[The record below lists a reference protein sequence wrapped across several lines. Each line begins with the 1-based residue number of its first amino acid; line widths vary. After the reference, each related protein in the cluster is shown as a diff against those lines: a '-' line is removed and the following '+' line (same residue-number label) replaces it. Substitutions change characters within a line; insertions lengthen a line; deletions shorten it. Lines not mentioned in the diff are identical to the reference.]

1 MEDIEFVSLA
11 AAPEPDKWT
20 VYGRVRDGLD
30 GKGVVQMKGLHLD
43 RAPSLE
49 MANSFVEDAIATYN
63 EACVECVIVH
73 LKGGKDTYGTRRIVR
88 RVSNGK
94 AWWE

>member
-1 MEDIEFVSLA
+1 MSTL
-11 AAPEPDKWT
+11 PDLLSPARWT

-30 GKGVVQMKGLHLD
+30 GQGVVQFRGLHLD

-49 MANSFVEDAIATYN
+49 MANSFVEDAITEFN
-63 EACVECVIVH
+63 EACVECVIVE
-73 LKGGKDTYGTRRIVR
+73 LKYGDDKHGERRVIR
-88 RVSNGK
+88 RVSQAK